1 MRPRGGWLAFE
12 IWLLLEFISSLWG
25 EELTNAIDALLIIQ
39 WVSLPVKF
47 LLFVIR
53 YILIKIIGTC
63 WDLQIGIGARLKIC
77 LWATEK
83 PPMLTFSPSEW
94 WMLRFPSA
102 ACSGFSVVT
111 VQSYCGCFLRAS
123 GLVFIHHSSS
133 GGKTKVWNVNAGL
146 LERKATDLRASRQQ
160 TPRMLSFY
168 FGRNFVW
175 RDNLSSEEKGTGEV
189 PRSILVT
196 FKIPKEGDCFQKQ
209 RRASLAHLKPTR
221 LLRSLW
227 RDRACRIWH

>member
-1 MRPRGGWLAFE
+1 MP
-12 IWLLLEFISSLWG
+12 
-25 EELTNAIDALLIIQ
+25 
-39 WVSLPVKF
+39 
-47 LLFVIR
+47 
-53 YILIKIIGTC
+53 
-63 WDLQIGIGARLKIC
+63 
-77 LWATEK
+77 
-83 PPMLTFSPSEW
+83 
-94 WMLRFPSA
+94 RFPSA
-102 ACSGFSVVT
+102 ARSHCLAFSVVT
-111 VQSYCGCFLRAS
+111 VQSYCRCFLQAR
-123 GLVFIHHSSS
+123 GLVFIHVSST

-196 FKIPKEGDCFQKQ
+196 FKITKEGDCFQNQ
-209 RRASLAHLKPTR
+209 RRASLAHLKPTS

-227 RDRACRIWH
+227 RDRACRI